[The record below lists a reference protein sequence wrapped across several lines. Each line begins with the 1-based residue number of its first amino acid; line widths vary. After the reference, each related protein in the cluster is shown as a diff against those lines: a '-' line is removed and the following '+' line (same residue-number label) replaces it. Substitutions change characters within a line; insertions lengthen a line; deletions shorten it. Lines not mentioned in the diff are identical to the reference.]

1 MASIKVSNN
10 PSTTSDTL
18 IINYTISDISNITNI
33 QLSLDD
39 GVSYINPMT
48 YSTTSATFSIA
59 DWDNGTYSNCTL
71 RVSYTAESSGEGGG
85 GVQTVPCT
93 GITISKST
101 LTFTG
106 SSPQTLSASVTPS
119 NTTDT
124 ISWST
129 NNSSVATVSGGIVS
143 PGSNGNA
150 IITATCGNYSAT
162 CNVNVN
168 ITSSVPCTGISLNLT
183 SIEFTEEGT
192 KTLVETVTP
201 ANTTDTI
208 TWSTSS
214 NSIATVNNG
223 VVTPVSNGSCIIYV
237 VCGDYSAQCNVTVNI
252 VKTIACTGITISK
265 SSLTFTENSPQ
276 TLSVTVTPSDTTD
289 TVSWRTSSSDIATVE
304 GGTVTPV
311 SNGSCTIT
319 ATCGSKSANCSITV
333 NISSE
338 TSTGEILSPTW
349 TSGKRIN
356 ADNGNEL
363 AASEYSATNYISIGT
378 YTYLQ
383 YYVPADSSYCAYY
396 DSSMNFLQSFSV
408 YATGG
413 NSTIPTDAKYI
424 RISMLT
430 SNIQST
436 ILKLVAPNGSN
447 DTEWKYNT
455 AYTISWV
462 SDQTVSTSN
471 GTTSADT
478 SSIRTGKLYCYLA
491 RTLKIKN
498 KSTQGVIA
506 FYDLDGNFISGS
518 SVKGSSLSSST
529 NITVPVGAER
539 FIYSTESGRESK
551 VTITPIA

>member
-162 CNVNVN
+162 CNVTVN
-168 ITSSVPCTGISLNLT
+168 ITTSIACTGISLNTT
-183 SIEFTEEGT
+183 SITFTEENSI
-192 KTLVETVTP
+192 TLVATP
-201 ANTTDTI
+201 TPSNTTDSI

-214 NSIATVNNG
+214 SAIATVSNG

-252 VKTIACTGITISK
+252 VHTVPCTGITISK
-265 SSLTFTENSPQ
+265 SSLTFTDDSPQ

-289 TVSWRTSSSDIATVE
+289 IVLWETSSSEIATVNNGE
-304 GGTVTPV
+304 VTPV

-319 ATCGSKSANCSITV
+319 ARCGNYSANCSVLV
-333 NISSE
+333 NISAS

-349 TSGKRIN
+349 TAGRGIDTSGIEQEYT
-356 ADNGNEL
+356 D
-363 AASEYSATNYISIGT
+363 YSATPYISLGS

-383 YYVPADSSYCAYY
+383 YYVPADSQYCAYY
-396 DSSMNFLQSFSV
+396 DSSMNYLQSLTV
-408 YATGG
+408 YKTGG
-413 NSTIPTDAKYI
+413 STAIPSGASYM

-430 SNIQST
+430 TNVSSSV
-436 ILKLVAPNGSN
+436 LKLVAPSGSS
-447 DTEWKYNT
+447 DVEWKYST
-455 AYTISWV
+455 SYTISWV
-462 SDQTVSTSN
+462 SGETVSTSN
-471 GTTSADT
+471 GTTSSDT

-498 KSTQGVIA
+498 KSTAGVIA
-506 FYDLDGNFISGS
+506 FYGLDGNFISGS
-518 SVKGSSLSSST
+518 SVKGSSLSSTT